1 MDTWNII
8 DATDHFDDLLL
19 NALDHR
25 PQRIEQFGRGAVVV
39 MDAGDYQRLVERYRA
54 ATASQTGQVED
65 AADLARGSAE

>member
-8 DATDHFDDLLL
+8 DATDHFDDLVL

-39 MDAGDYQRLVERYRA
+39 MDAGDYEKLVERYRA
-54 ATASQTGQVED
+54 ATASPRGQIED
-65 AADLARGSAE
+65 AADHPRDSAE